1 MMGLQLT
8 LILTCLFCYKAL
20 ALKCYQCTSQQTQ
33 GTCPEI
39 DCVGECAS
47 VRVTST
53 MQGAGAPLLDLQLKS
68 CAAPAECINGSLNLG
83 LVKTVLDTKC
93 CKTDLCNSQTVSALP
108 EQPPNGKY
116 CYTCDGDSCSRN
128 ITCQGDE
135 NQCISTSVD
144 VGGTKT
150 AMKGCATKSFCDGI
164 SSLQQSVGM
173 TKMSCCV
180 GNLCNSGNMVNL
192 SFLLMLGSLLP
203 SFFH

>member
-1 MMGLQLT
+1 MGLQLT

-20 ALKCYQCTSQQTQ
+20 ALKCYQCTSQ
-33 GTCPEI
+33 GTCPQI
-39 DCVGECAS
+39 DCVGECAT

-53 MQGAGAPLLDLQLKS
+53 MQGGGAPLVDLQLKS

-83 LVKTVLDTKC
+83 IVKTVLGTKC

-108 EQPPNGKY
+108 DKPPNGKR
-116 CYTCDGDSCSRN
+116 CYTCDGHTCSGT

-192 SFLLMLGSLLP
+192 SFLLMLGPLLP